1 MISGPVFATFGAHA
15 TRWATTF
22 LKELNMVSQLF
33 EPYRAAQACYASAN
47 KGDRLVGLLS
57 HCLVE

>member
-1 MISGPVFATFGAHA
+1 
-15 TRWATTF
+15 
-22 LKELNMVSQLF
+22 VSQLF